1 LCAEKEDKDRYEPP
15 ESQGERCVIHMYL
28 PMHVYR
34 SARHYRL
41 CRDATWI
48 ENHAFLSSLTLYP
61 LFHIRS
67 RGARATPSVAMNDVR
82 RQAQTCQ
89 TAQSLPEIAQSRR
102 IDRFETP
109 LKSQPN
115 TTAARTS
122 QSFKLKY
129 HPPLA
134 LLERLNHLPNTNF
147 EFHKVTNCSRV
158 YTKAS
163 RNRFA

>member
-15 ESQGERCVIHMYL
+15 ESQGEKCVIHMYL
-28 PMHVYR
+28 HMHVYR
-34 SARHYRL
+34 SAGHSRL
-41 CRDATWI
+41 CRNATWI
-48 ENHAFLSSLTLYP
+48 ENHAFLSSLTLHP

-67 RGARATPSVAMNDVR
+67 RVARATPSVAMNDVR

-89 TAQSLPEIAQSRR
+89 TAQLLPEIAQSRR

-109 LKSQPN
+109 LKSQPD

-134 LLERLNHLPNTNF
+134 LVEILNDLPSMGFKLHKITNYSTV
-147 EFHKVTNCSRV
+147 H
-158 YTKAS
+158 TKAS